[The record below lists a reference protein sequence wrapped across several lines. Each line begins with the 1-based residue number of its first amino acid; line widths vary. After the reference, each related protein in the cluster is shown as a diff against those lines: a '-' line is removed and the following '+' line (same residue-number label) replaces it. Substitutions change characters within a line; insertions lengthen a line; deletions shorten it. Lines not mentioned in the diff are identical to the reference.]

1 MKRSKYKGQYKILL
15 DQLYRLRISSGL
27 KQSELSEQLG
37 VSQSFIS
44 KIENGERKIDIIEL
58 KTICNILGTT
68 LELFIKEFENKLN
81 ESR

>member
-58 KTICNILGTT
+58 QTICNILGST